1 MSPILKR
8 ALCVSLVISPAL
20 LSSAT
25 AIATVTQF
33 KGQNDWVMNKETN
46 DERFKVLQKQMRG
59 FDMTM
64 FETGARFNTFYFA
77 LKNQNYDMATYQWK
91 KIKKTIVNGT
101 ERRPARKANADA
113 MFIDSQ
119 WKVMQAAIDS
129 KDDAKIWETFE
140 TTKAVCNACH
150 VAEKVGF
157 VKVVDPQYPM
167 MPVQ

>member
-8 ALCVSLVISPAL
+8 ALCVSLVLTPAL
-20 LSSAT
+20 LSSAS

-91 KIKKTIVNGT
+91 KIKKTISPM
-101 ERRPARKANADA
+101 ERQEN
-113 MFIDSQ
+113 
-119 WKVMQAAIDS
+119 
-129 KDDAKIWETFE
+129 T
-140 TTKAVCNACH
+140 
-150 VAEKVGF
+150 
-157 VKVVDPQYPM
+157 
-167 MPVQ
+167 